1 MIGEQ
6 DILEEGFKPLKKM
19 PTEPIYLNNKGN
31 AMNKM
36 SAYTEIKAKAG
47 YDTSSFMMM
56 EKKRGKLLER
66 SNSFI
71 GQRYPVV
78 SRDEVGCIIVVDP
91 FSTGAHLALAV
102 VEAGYKCGN
111 LLSTWNSPVASL
123 VQEGLVMPEFAIT
136 IQHNSEDFDD
146 NMAINETVNNIK
158 ALPFPIIAV
167 IAGAETGVSL
177 ADAVSDRLKLRS
189 NGEESSLLRRNKYA
203 MGEAIRQ
210 AGLRAVKQKLC
221 TSLEE
226 VENFIAT
233 LDGSTIV
240 LKPVQS
246 AGSDD
251 VFMCE
256 NFEEAATAF
265 SRIYLKING
274 LGMRNDSVL
283 VQEFLS
289 GKEYVIDQVS
299 KDGIHK
305 LCALW
310 EYDKRQVNGAA
321 FVYHGSKLLDPSN
334 SVGQELIA
342 YASNVLDALSI
353 SHGPSHM
360 ECIFTNT
367 GPCLVEVGSR
377 CQGGNLSFFLLHYLS
392 ESIRFIFFFFKFT
405 HVS

>member
-1 MIGEQ
+1 
-6 DILEEGFKPLKKM
+6 
-19 PTEPIYLNNKGN
+19 
-31 AMNKM
+31 
-36 SAYTEIKAKAG
+36 
-47 YDTSSFMMM
+47 
-56 EKKRGKLLER
+56 
-66 SNSFI
+66 
-71 GQRYPVV
+71 
-78 SRDEVGCIIVVDP
+78 
-91 FSTGAHLALAV
+91 
-102 VEAGYKCGN
+102 
-111 LLSTWNSPVASL
+111 
-123 VQEGLVMPEFAIT
+123 
-136 IQHNSEDFDD
+136 
-146 NMAINETVNNIK
+146 
-158 ALPFPIIAV
+158 
-167 IAGAETGVSL
+167 
-177 ADAVSDRLKLRS
+177 
-189 NGEESSLLRRNKYA
+189 
-203 MGEAIRQ
+203 
-210 AGLRAVKQKLC
+210 
-221 TSLEE
+221 
-226 VENFIAT
+226 
-233 LDGSTIV
+233 
-240 LKPVQS
+240 
-246 AGSDD
+246 
-251 VFMCE
+251 
-256 NFEEAATAF
+256 
-265 SRIYLKING
+265 
-274 LGMRNDSVL
+274 MRNDSVL